1 MWRRFWKVWW
11 ELGLERDSRAEYEF
25 VDVSHIWVPLSRHIG
40 CVVMLKICPPCRL
53 VRGKSFWIA
62 LRFFKTWYSSKI
74 LWEIGWE
81 LHFSKYTSL
90 QCIYA
95 WNKRLEERTLVSNCT
110 HLLGWGW
117 HFRCG
122 GRFCYST
129 DDVPSKGID
138 RWLRNNKPQRGFKKD
153 TGEKFQAF

>member
-25 VDVSHIWVPLSRHIG
+25 GDVSYTWVPLSRHIG
-40 CVVMLKICPPCRL
+40 CVAMLEMCPPCGL
-53 VRGKSFWIA
+53 VREKSFWIA
-62 LRFFKTWYSSKI
+62 LWFFKTWYSSKI

-81 LHFSKYTSL
+81 LHCSKCTSL
-90 QCIYA
+90 QSIYA
-95 WNKRLEERTLVSNCT
+95 WNKRLEETTVVSNCR
-110 HLLGWGW
+110 HSQGWVW

-129 DDVPSKGID
+129 DDAPSKGIH
-138 RWLRNNKPQRGFKKD
+138 RWLRNKKPQRGFQKD
-153 TGEKFQAF
+153 GGEKFQAS